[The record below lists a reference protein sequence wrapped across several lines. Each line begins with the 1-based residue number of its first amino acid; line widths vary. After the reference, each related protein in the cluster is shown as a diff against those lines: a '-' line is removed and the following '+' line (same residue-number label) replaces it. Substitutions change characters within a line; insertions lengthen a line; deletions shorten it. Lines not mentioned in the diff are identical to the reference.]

1 MVKKINK
8 ECKYCGENNI
18 EKLLSFKRK
27 KDNIKCIQRLCISC
41 KSKMSRERQQG
52 KKLSEETKQK
62 LREINLGKKQSQETI
77 DKRRAKLRIPC
88 SEDKKAKL
96 RIAVPGFKHTIEARE
111 KMRLVKTGLKQ
122 SQETIN
128 KRVLKNT
135 GNKHP
140 PRPKGFSE
148 KMSKIMKKAMDNPI
162 TKEKN
167 RQHFYNCIRNT
178 ELGKPTSIEIKIM
191 DILDKNNISYIR
203 NEFIDDIDHGFA
215 ADFLI
220 PDKRIVIEADGD
232 FWHDYPNGNEID
244 HVRTKELEEN
254 NYKVL
259 RFWERDINNN
269 IEDIEKQILSEIL
282 IEV

>member
-1 MVKKINK
+1 MSKKYIK
-8 ECKYCGENNI
+8 KCKRCGELDI
-18 EKLLSFKRK
+18 DKLH
-27 KDNIKCIQRLCISC
+27 KDIL
-41 KSKMSRERQQG
+41 KSRNHVRIYNVCEICWKSN
-52 KKLSEETKQK
+52 
-62 LREINLGKKQSQETI
+62 LREKNLGKKQTQETI
-77 DKRRAKLRIPC
+77 DKRRVKLRIPC
-88 SEDKKAKL
+88 SEEKKAKL
-96 RIAVPGFKHTIEARE
+96 RISVPGFKHTKEVCEGIRI
-111 KMRLVKTGLKQ
+111 RQLGHKQ

-148 KMSKIMKKAMDNPI
+148 KMSKIMKEAMDNPI

-191 DILDKNNISYIR
+191 NILDKNNISYIR

-220 PDKRIVIEADGD
+220 PDKRIIIEADGD

-244 HVRTKELEEN
+244 HVRTKELKEN

-259 RFWERDINNN
+259 RFWERDINNDLLAVEN
-269 IEDIEKQILSEIL
+269 IILNTIKTF
-282 IEV
+282 